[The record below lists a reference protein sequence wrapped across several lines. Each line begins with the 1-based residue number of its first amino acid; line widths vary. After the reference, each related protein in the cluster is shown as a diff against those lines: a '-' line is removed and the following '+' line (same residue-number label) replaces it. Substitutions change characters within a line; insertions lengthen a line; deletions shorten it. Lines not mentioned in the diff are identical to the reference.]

1 VSADPFARVERRLA
15 RERAARLEAEAIS
28 ERATRELYE
37 QQQRLLLLRTVA
49 KAANEAAS
57 VEAALRTALDAICEH
72 WAWPLGHAWLVDEGD
87 ALVPTGLWAGVPDQY
102 DAFRAASDGLRLEA
116 GDGLPGRVLA
126 AKRAVWLEDFSQVL
140 TLPRSQAAGAAGLRT
155 ALGFPILVG
164 SEVVGVLEFLTER
177 LLQQD
182 DGLIELMA
190 QVGTE
195 LGRVVER
202 QQAAARLLHQA
213 THDALTGL
221 PNRVLISDE
230 LRRALSR
237 LRREP
242 SGTTAVFFVD
252 LDGFKAINDTLG
264 HASGDRILR
273 DVATR
278 LGGVVRPHDTLGR
291 LSGDE
296 FILIC
301 EALAGEQPIVE
312 IGERILAALREP
324 FVLDGEPFQLGASVG
339 VTLAVPEKEPAELIA
354 EADAAMYR
362 AKQLGR
368 GRCETYSEEL
378 GARLRRRSE
387 LERALRQAA
396 EQGELQLHYQPEVD
410 LSSGRIV
417 GVEALL
423 RWQRDGVT
431 VMPNEF
437 IPLAEETGLIV
448 PIGAWVLD
456 EALRQARVWE
466 HDATIVSA
474 PWTSVNLSV
483 RQLADPEIMT
493 RVTDTL
499 ARHDSDPSRLLLE
512 VTESVILEDVEAGL
526 TVLTGLKQLG
536 TEIAI
541 DDFGTGYASL
551 SYLRRFP
558 ASAVKID
565 RSFIATLHDPRTLAI
580 VTAMIELG
588 HALGLTAIAEG
599 IETADQL
606 CVLRELGCD
615 LGQGYYFARPAPA
628 EQVRELLREDEQFA
642 SLVLR
647 SGDTQEWSAAPSS

>member
-1 VSADPFARVERRLA
+1 VSDDALARAQRRFA

-57 VEAALRTALDAICEH
+57 VQAAVSTALAAICDH
-72 WAWPLGHAWLVDEGD
+72 CDWPIGHAWLREPDGSL
-87 ALVPTGLWAGVPDQY
+87 APTGLWAGDAGRHA
-102 DAFRAASDGLRLEA
+102 AFRAATAELRLRE
-116 GDGLPGRVLA
+116 GEGLPGRVLA
-126 AKRAVWLEDFSQVL
+126 ERGAVWLADFSQVL
-140 TLPRSQAAGAAGLRT
+140 SLPRAQSATSAGLRT
-155 ALGFPILVG
+155 ALGFPILAG
-164 SEVVGVLEFLTER
+164 SEVVGVLEFLSER
-177 LLQQD
+177 VLERD
-182 DGLIELMA
+182 DELIELMA
-190 QVGTE
+190 QAGTE

-202 QQAAARLLHQA
+202 QQAAERLLHQA

-237 LRREP
+237 LRRDP
-242 SGTTAVFFVD
+242 RGGTAVYFVD
-252 LDGFKAINDTLG
+252 LDGFKAVNDTLG

-273 DVATR
+273 EVAAR
-278 LGGVVRPHDTLGR
+278 LARVVRPHDTLGR

-296 FILIC
+296 FILVC
-301 EALAGEQPIVE
+301 ESLATEQAIAAV
-312 IGERILAALREP
+312 GERILGVLQEP
-324 FVLDGEPFQLGASVG
+324 FVLGGEPFQLGASIG
-339 VTLAVPEKEPAELIA
+339 VTLADPAKEPAELIA

-368 GRCETYSEEL
+368 GRCEPYSEQL
-378 GARLRRRSE
+378 GARLRRRGE
-387 LERALRQAA
+387 LERALRHAP
-396 EQGELQLHYQPEVD
+396 ENGELRLHYQPEVE

-423 RWQRDGVT
+423 RWERDGTT

-448 PIGAWVLD
+448 PLGAWVLD
-456 EALRQARVWE
+456 EALRQARVWQQ
-466 HDATIVSA
+466 DATIAQA

-493 RVTDTL
+493 RVADAL
-499 ARHDSDPSRLLLE
+499 ARHDSDPSQLLLE
-512 VTESVILEDVEAGL
+512 VTESVILDDVEAGL
-526 TVLTGLKQLG
+526 TVLTQLKQLG

-580 VTAMIELG
+580 VTAMVELG

-599 IETADQL
+599 IETVEQL
-606 CVLRELGCD
+606 AVLREVGCD
-615 LGQGYYFARPAPA
+615 LGQGYFLARPAPA
-628 EQVRELLREDEQFA
+628 EQIAPLLRAGRLAAARA
-642 SLVLR
+642 S
-647 SGDTQEWSAAPSS
+647 A

>member
-1 VSADPFARVERRLA
+1 MSGEPLERAQRRLV

-28 ERATRELYE
+28 ERATRDLYE
-37 QQQRLLLLRTVA
+37 QQQRLVLLRTVA

-57 VEAALRTALDAICEH
+57 VEDALTTALAAICEH
-72 WAWPLGHAWLVDEGD
+72 CGWPLGHAWLREADT
-87 ALVPTGLWAGVPDQY
+87 LRPTGLWAGDAARFA
-102 DAFRAASDGLRLEA
+102 AFRAATTDLRLDIGE
-116 GDGLPGRVLA
+116 GLPGRVLA
-126 AKRAVWLEDFSQVL
+126 AQGAVWLADFSRVL
-140 TLPRSQAAGAAGLRT
+140 SLPRAQAAGAAGLRT

-177 LLQQD
+177 MLARD
-182 DGLIELMA
+182 EDLIELMA

-202 QQAAARLLHQA
+202 QQAAEQLLHQA

-230 LRRALSR
+230 LGRALSR
-237 LRREP
+237 LRRVP
-242 SGTTAVFFVD
+242 TDRTAVFFVD

-273 DVATR
+273 EVAVR
-278 LGGVVRPHDTLGR
+278 LGQVVRPHDTLGR

-296 FILIC
+296 FILVC
-301 EALAGEQPIVE
+301 ESLADEQAIAQ
-312 IGERILAALREP
+312 IGERILAALHEP
-324 FVLDGEPFQLGASVG
+324 FVLEGEPFQLGASIG
-339 VTLAVPEKEPAELIA
+339 VTLAAPEKEPAELIA
-354 EADAAMYR
+354 EADTAMYR

-368 GRCETYSEEL
+368 GRCEPYSEEL

-387 LERALRQAA
+387 LERALRSAPHT
-396 EQGELQLHYQPEVD
+396 GDLRLHYQPEVE
-410 LSSGRIV
+410 LRSGRIV

-423 RWQRDGVT
+423 RWERDGTT
-431 VMPNEF
+431 VMPGEF

-448 PIGAWVLD
+448 PLGAWVLD

-466 HDATIVSA
+466 RDATIRQT

-493 RVTDTL
+493 RVADAL
-499 ARHDSDPSRLLLE
+499 ARHESDPSKLLLE

-536 TEIAI
+536 AEIAI

-558 ASAVKID
+558 ASAIKID
-565 RSFIATLHDPRTLAI
+565 RSFIATLDDPRTLAI
-580 VTAMIELG
+580 VTAMVELG

-599 IETADQL
+599 IETAEQL
-606 CVLRELGCD
+606 AVLRELGCD
-615 LGQGYYFARPAPA
+615 LGQGFYLARPAPA
-628 EQVRELLREDEQFA
+628 AEIEPLLRVGQLL
-642 SLVLR
+642 S
-647 SGDTQEWSAAPSS
+647 TAPSS

>member
-1 VSADPFARVERRLA
+1 VSDALERVERRRA

-28 ERATRELYE
+28 EHATRELYE
-37 QQQRLLLLRTVA
+37 QQQRLRLLRTVA

-57 VEAALRTALDAICEH
+57 VEDALSTALEATCEH
-72 WAWPLGHAWLVDEGD
+72 WNWQLGHAWLCADDG
-87 ALVPTGLWAGVPDQY
+87 ALVPTGLWAGAGHF
-102 DAFRAASDGLRLEA
+102 DAFRRATEELRLAA
-116 GDGLPGRVLA
+116 GEGLPGRVLA
-126 AKRAVWLEDFSQVL
+126 ARHAVWLRDFARVT
-140 TLPRSQAAGAAGLRT
+140 TLPRFHVAAVEGLHT

-164 SEVVGVLEFLTER
+164 SEVVGVLEFLSER
-177 LLQQD
+177 VVQPD
-182 DGLIELMA
+182 DGLIDLMA

-202 QQAAARLLHQA
+202 RRAADRLVHQA

-230 LRRALSR
+230 LGCALSR
-237 LRREP
+237 LRRDP
-242 SGTTAVFFVD
+242 VGRTAVFFVD

-273 DVATR
+273 EVAAR
-278 LGGVVRPHDTLGR
+278 LRQVVRPHDTFGR

-296 FILIC
+296 FILVC
-301 EALAGEQPIVE
+301 ELLAGEQAIAE
-312 IGERILAALREP
+312 IGERIIATLCEP
-324 FVLDGEPFQLGASVG
+324 FVLDGEPFQLGASIG
-339 VTLAVPEKEPAELIA
+339 VTLAAPEKEPAELIA

-387 LERALRQAA
+387 LERALRSARDD
-396 EQGELQLHYQPEVD
+396 GELRLHYQPEVE
-410 LSSGRIV
+410 LSSGRIL

-423 RWQRDGVT
+423 RWERAGAT
-431 VMPNEF
+431 VMPGEF
-437 IPLAEETGLIV
+437 IPLAEETGLII
-448 PIGAWVLD
+448 PLGAWVLD

-466 HDATIVSA
+466 EDATIARA

-493 RVTDTL
+493 RVSDAI
-499 ARHDSDPSRLLLE
+499 ARHEIDPSKLLLE
-512 VTESVILEDVEAGL
+512 VTESVILDDVEAGL

-536 TEIAI
+536 AEIAI

-565 RSFIATLHDPRTLAI
+565 RSFIATLDDARTLAI

-599 IETADQL
+599 IETAEQL
-606 CVLRELGCD
+606 AVLQELGCD

-628 EQVRELLREDEQFA
+628 DEIAALLREDEQMA
-642 SLVLR
+642 PLILGMRGAQELR
-647 SGDTQEWSAAPSS
+647 TAPSS

>member
-1 VSADPFARVERRLA
+1 VSDALERAERRRA
-15 RERAARLEAEAIS
+15 RERAARHEAEAIS

-37 QQQRLLLLRTVA
+37 QHERLRLLRTVA
-49 KAANEAAS
+49 RAANEAAS
-57 VEAALRTALDAICEH
+57 VEDALSTALAATCEH
-72 WAWPLGHAWLVDEGD
+72 WSWQLGHAWLCADDG
-87 ALVPTGLWAGVPDQY
+87 ALVSTGLWVGRERF
-102 DAFRAASDGLRLEA
+102 DAFQRATEQLRLAA
-116 GDGLPGRVLA
+116 GEGLPGRVLA
-126 AKRAVWLEDFSQVL
+126 ARGAVWLRDFSRV
-140 TLPRSQAAGAAGLRT
+140 TELPRNQAAMVEGLHT
-155 ALGFPILVG
+155 ALGFPVLVG

-177 LLQQD
+177 VVEPD
-182 DGLIELMA
+182 EGLIDLMA

-202 QQAAARLLHQA
+202 QRAADRLVHQA

-221 PNRVLISDE
+221 PNRVLISDQ
-230 LRRALSR
+230 LARALSR
-237 LRREP
+237 MRRDP
-242 SGTTAVFFVD
+242 AGCTAVFFID
-252 LDGFKAINDTLG
+252 LDGFKAVNDTLG

-273 DVATR
+273 EVAAR
-278 LGGVVRPHDTLGR
+278 LQQVVRPHDTLGR

-296 FILIC
+296 FILVC
-301 EALAGEQPIVE
+301 EALAGEQPLAE
-312 IGERILAALREP
+312 IGERILAVLHEP
-324 FVLDGEPFQLGASVG
+324 FVLNSEPFQLGASVG
-339 VTLAVPEKEPAELIA
+339 VTLAAAEKEPAELIA

-387 LERALRQAA
+387 LERALRSAPDN
-396 EQGELQLHYQPEVD
+396 GELRLHYQPEVE
-410 LSSGRIV
+410 LRSGRIA

-423 RWQRDGVT
+423 RWERDGAT
-431 VMPNEF
+431 VMPGEF

-456 EALRQARVWE
+456 EALRQARAWE
-466 HDATIVSA
+466 RDATIAQA

-493 RVTDTL
+493 RVADAL
-499 ARHDSDPSRLLLE
+499 ARHETDPSKLLLE
-512 VTESVILEDVEAGL
+512 VTESVILDDVEAGL
-526 TVLTGLKQLG
+526 TVLTGLTQLG
-536 TEIAI
+536 AGIAI

-565 RSFIATLHDPRTLAI
+565 RSFIATLEDSRTLAI

-588 HALGLTAIAEG
+588 HALGLIAIAEG
-599 IETADQL
+599 IETAEQL
-606 CVLRELGCD
+606 AVLQALGCD

-628 EQVRELLREDEQFA
+628 DEIAALLREDEQLA
-642 SLVLR
+642 PLVL
-647 SGDTQEWSAAPSS
+647 GTAPAQTG